1 MPAITITSKEL
12 MELWGCGRTKA
23 QSIIREVNQDIK
35 DSGKRV
41 MSNRRAPRTMVLE
54 KLGLKGD

>member
-23 QSIIREVNQDIK
+23 QSIIREVNKDIK
-35 DSGKRV
+35 DSGKQV
-41 MSNRRAPRTMVLE
+41 ISNRRAPRSMVLE
-54 KLGLKGD
+54 KLGLKGE